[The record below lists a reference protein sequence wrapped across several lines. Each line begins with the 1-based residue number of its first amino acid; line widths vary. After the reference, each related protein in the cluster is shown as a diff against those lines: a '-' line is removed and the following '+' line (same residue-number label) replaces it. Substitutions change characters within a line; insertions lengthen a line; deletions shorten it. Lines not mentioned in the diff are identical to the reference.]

1 MSIKLEQGIT
11 KGFVTRTG
19 FKQGDNLSPLLY
31 NLFANRLPSVFD
43 DECDGVMVNNMT
55 VNCLSWADD
64 CVLISQSSTGLQRLI
79 DKTLTFFNQLGL
91 SCNVK
96 ENQCMIFNKRGH
108 KANSFLGMIFFA
120 KGKKISIVNNL
131 THLGLVFVPSGA
143 STTALN

>member
-31 NLFANRLPSVFD
+31 NLFANRLPSVFN

-79 DKTLTFFNQLGL
+79 DKTSLAQLKNGFEQVLIDEKKGSDQLKPGL
-91 SCNVK
+91 RIVFILK
-96 ENQCMIFNKRGH
+96 EG
-108 KANSFLGMIFFA
+108 
-120 KGKKISIVNNL
+120 
-131 THLGLVFVPSGA
+131 
-143 STTALN
+143 